1 MCLVATMLD
10 SAAVDTPN
18 RPWEPGVLPQDL
30 PQPLPGY
37 MFLLK
42 AFHQVYTAFLREWGE
57 IGH

>member
-1 MCLVATMLD
+1 MLD